1 MIDFGMVLGLRGGNI
16 GPFWGDFRS
25 NFDRMLAAISC
36 SAFAL
41 LGPRFASLVLAFL
54 PFRLACSSKVRG
66 DRAGKPGEK
75 PQANARNAPSSKRP
89 ARPRSG
95 RARAYAIVLDCWLE
109 ALAALAALA
118 WLLVLLLALWLSL
131 FLLLSLLLPCLACL
145 RLSLLPRFPFHD
157 SQVYFW
163 SQKAWYLQCFSYF
176 WRK

>member
-75 PQANARNAPSSKRP
+75 PQANARNTPSSTRP
-89 ARPRSG
+89 AQAAQRPSKGIRDRIGLLVRCSRCSCRSCLAARPG
-95 RARAYAIVLDCWLE
+95 ARALAFAV
-109 ALAALAALA
+109 LAALAALA
-118 WLLVLLLALWLSL
+118 VLGVLAALAAHA
-131 FLLLSLLLPCLACL
+131 LPV
-145 RLSLLPRFPFHD
+145 P
-157 SQVYFW
+157 
-163 SQKAWYLQCFSYF
+163 
-176 WRK
+176 